1 MGNTASSSAPKPKKG
16 ARVAPEPSNGPGQ
29 GARVAAMLEEAGGAG
44 RAAIKQGDEH
54 GAALRL
60 QAKAVHDQAD
70 AMEKALYE
78 DTKVAACARAQRQ
91 RRTRLSLRFLSSF
104 PS

>member
-1 MGNTASSSAPKPKKG
+1 M
-16 ARVAPEPSNGPGQ
+16 APEPSNGPGQ
-29 GARVAAMLEEAGGAG
+29 GVRVAAMLEEAGGAG

-60 QAKAVHDQAD
+60 QAKAVMDQAD

-78 DTKVAACARAQRQ
+78 DTKVGQRARG
-91 RRTRLSLRFLSSF
+91 
-104 PS
+104 